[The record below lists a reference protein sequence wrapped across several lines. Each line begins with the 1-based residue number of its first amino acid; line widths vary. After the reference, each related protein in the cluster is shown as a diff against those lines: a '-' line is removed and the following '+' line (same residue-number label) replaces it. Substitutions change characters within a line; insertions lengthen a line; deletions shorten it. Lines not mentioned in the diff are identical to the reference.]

1 LGVATFA
8 TYNPSALSVGG
19 HNVQASFTAATIS
32 SVSYL
37 GSTSGTLPLTVTKA
51 TPTVTVSFPVSP
63 VTYDTN
69 PHPASA
75 SVTGVGGADISG
87 LGTLTIT
94 YAPPG
99 DSTVPVNA
107 GSYSASAHF
116 ASSDPNYNDADSI
129 TPALLT
135 IDKAPTFTVVTVSN
149 TTYNCSPQGGTAVVN
164 GVGLPL
170 NQPLPVKYIGR
181 NTTVY
186 GPTNTAPTDAGDY
199 TAQARY
205 MGDANHLDS
214 HDSKDFTIAKA
225 DATFN
230 VTGYHETYNC
240 NAHTVTGTA
249 TGVAPCNED
258 LSSLLDLSGT
268 TNTNAGDYPSDPWS
282 FAGNNNYNAKNGTAH
297 DIIDKADTTSSV
309 TSNVNPS
316 MINQNVTFTATVAGN
331 PAVSCTPTG
340 TVTFKDGATTLM
352 AGVSLSGGQ
361 ATFSTS
367 SLPAGHRSITA
378 VYSGDSNFN
387 ATGATPGS
395 TAPIYDQWVQ
405 YKFIGFLPPVD
416 NPPFFNSM
424 KAGQTVPVKW
434 QLTDFNNVIICDV
447 GTLAQV
453 NGLKSIQIACPS
465 GPVVID
471 AIEEVLTSPGSTM
484 FRCDGTQYI
493 YNWQTSKS
501 WAGTCRLMTVTL
513 SDGTTHT
520 ALFTFK

>member
-1 LGVATFA
+1 
-8 TYNPSALSVGG
+8 
-19 HNVQASFTAATIS
+19 
-32 SVSYL
+32 
-37 GSTSGTLPLTVTKA
+37 
-51 TPTVTVSFPVSP
+51 
-63 VTYDTN
+63 
-69 PHPASA
+69 
-75 SVTGVGGADISG
+75 VTGVSGADISG

-94 YAPPG
+94 YTPPG

-116 ASSDPNYNDADSI
+116 ASSDPNYNDADST

-135 IDKAPTFTVVTVSN
+135 IDKAPSFTVVTVSD
-149 TTYNCSPQGGTAVVN
+149 TVYNCSPQGGSAVVN

-170 NQPLPVKYIGR
+170 NQSLPIKYIGR

-214 HDSKDFTIAKA
+214 HDSKDFSIAKA
-225 DATFN
+225 NATIN
-230 VTGYHETYNC
+230 VTGYDVTYNC
-240 NAHTVTGTA
+240 NEHIATGTA
-249 TGVAPCNED
+249 TGVGVCNED
-258 LSSLLDLSGT
+258 LSSLLNLNGT
-268 TNTNAGDYPSDPWS
+268 KHTDAGNYPGDPWS
-282 FAGNNNYNAKNGTAH
+282 FAGNNNYNAKSGAVDDVIH
-297 DIIDKADTTSSV
+297 KADTTSSV
-309 TSNVNPS
+309 TSDVNPS
-316 MINQNVTFTATVAGN
+316 TFGQAVSFTATVSGGS
-331 PAVSCTPTG
+331 AVTCNPTG
-340 TVTFKDGATTLM
+340 SVTFKDGAT
-352 AGVSLSGGQ
+352 AISSAVALSGGS

-405 YKFIGFLPPVD
+405 YKFNGFLQPVD

-424 KAGQTVPVKW
+424 KAGQVVPVKW